1 MRGAYGIALVL
12 FLTIVSLVVLAGSAA
27 AETTWCC

>member
-1 MRGAYGIALVL
+1 MRGAYGIALFL
-12 FLTIVSLVVLAGSAA
+12 FLTIAALLVTAASAA